1 MKLIKNT
8 LLLVSSALLCAS
20 CSSYYSDH
28 AGHPSA
34 AARVQ
39 SKQSGRHQIAAQKAR
54 PMGAKTRAAQFSGQL
69 AEQDNADRAWQT
81 SEGFDDQAGKT
92 AASDKQMPVNTA
104 NANSPSSNP
113 KCLACK
119 PTGGHEQHY
128 FFGFDKS
135 TVAQSDFMSVQA
147 QSKYLLAHP
156 NVKVRIEGNT
166 DDRGSREYNV
176 ALAARRANAIIA
188 LLKQQ
193 GVPSK
198 QFTMVSYG
206 AEKPAAPGESKA
218 AHHCNRRV
226 DIIYEVH

>member
-28 AGHPSA
+28 AKHSAGAGMMPSA
-34 AARVQ
+34 ATKHRMASQ
-39 SKQSGRHQIAAQKAR
+39 SAKPA
-54 PMGAKTRAAQFSGQL
+54 GATTRGAQFSGQM
-69 AEQDNADRAWQT
+69 AEQDNETGNWQ
-81 SEGFDDQAGKT
+81 SAEDSDEASGAAQAGRKL
-92 AASDKQMPVNTA
+92 A
-104 NANSPSSNP
+104 NADPSSESSIAHNP

-119 PTGGHEQHY
+119 PLGGREQHY
-128 FFGFDKS
+128 FFEFDKS
-135 TVAQSDFMSVQA
+135 TVAQADYASVQA
-147 QSKYLLAHP
+147 QTQYLLAHP
-156 NVKVRIEGNT
+156 NLKVRIEGNT

-198 QFTMVSYG
+198 QLTMVSYG
-206 AEKPAAPGESKA
+206 AEKPAAPGETKA
-218 AHHCNRRV
+218 AHQCNRRV
-226 DIIYEVH
+226 DIIYEVR